1 MKKIRAAAGLLA
13 AALLAG
19 LLGGC
24 GGPEA
29 EESAQPGGTEAFDL
43 AVSFT
48 SEPQTIDPTL
58 NSALDGGILLHHLF
72 EGLMKWEDSGEV
84 QEEGAPITGARL
96 TTGQAAD
103 YEKTVNADGTVRYT
117 FTLREDARWWDGQA
131 VTAEDFAYS
140 WKRLC
145 DPQTAAGYIGLL
157 AMVTNYDAVVYGRDP
172 ESGAVLTAA
181 QAEDYAAQ
189 GVEVPRDSLDTLGIT
204 AADADTFV
212 VDLSYDCP
220 YFLEL
225 CAFPN
230 LMPLRSDVVEGND
243 QWTQSPETYL
253 CNGPYKLQSWTHSS
267 SIVLEQNPE
276 YYDREALGPD
286 TITFRLMGDVNA
298 RYTAYQ
304 AGDLDF
310 INQVPTDQ
318 VSALL
323 ESGELHLLD
332 YLGTSYVTYQNTRA
346 PFDDWRVRKAFTLA
360 IDSAYLTEQVVQG
373 GQVPADGFVPNG
385 VSDAGEGSDFRTE
398 GGSYWT
404 APTTEAL
411 YQENLAE
418 ANRLLD
424 EAGYT
429 DRSTFPAV
437 EYLYN
442 SDESNENVAVA
453 LQSMWQEG
461 LGVQVT
467 LKSQEWGAFLQSY
480 LQGDYQLSRMGWTS
494 DYTDPMSFLGMWVTG
509 SGTNT
514 AFYSSAD
521 YDDAIL
527 RANQT
532 SDPKARMEALHE
544 AEDLLIGRDWAVGPI
559 YFYTEQYLLS
569 DDIQGVYYSPLGY
582 YFFQYAQ
589 RK

>member
-1 MKKIRAAAGLLA
+1 MKKIRPAIRVFLA
-13 AALLAG
+13 AFLAG
-19 LLGGC
+19 LLSAC
-24 GGPEA
+24 GGPGA
-29 EESAQPGGTEAFDL
+29 EESPAAEKEAFDL

-48 SEPQTIDPTL
+48 SEPQTIDPTI
-58 NSALDGGILLHHLF
+58 NSALDGGILLQHLF
-72 EGLMKWEDSGEV
+72 EGLMKWENSGEV
-84 QEEGAPITGARL
+84 LEEGAPITGARL
-96 TTGQAAD
+96 TTGQAED

-131 VTAEDFAYS
+131 VTAEDFAYA

-145 DPQTAAGYIGLL
+145 DPATAADYIGLL
-157 AMVTNYDAVVYGRDP
+157 SMVTNYDAVVYGRDP
-172 ESGAVLTAA
+172 DTGAVLTAA
-181 QAEDYAAQ
+181 QAGEYAAR

-204 AADADTFV
+204 AADEDTFV
-212 VDLSYDCP
+212 VELSYDCP

-230 LMPLRSDVVEGND
+230 LVPLRSDVVDGND

-253 CNGPYKLQSWTHSS
+253 CNGPYQLRSWTHSS

-276 YYDREALGPD
+276 YYDCAALGPD
-286 TITFRLMGDVNA
+286 TITFRLMDDVNA
-298 RYTAYQ
+298 QYTAYR

-310 INQVPTDQ
+310 INHVPTDE
-318 VSALL
+318 VSSLL
-323 ESGELHLLD
+323 ERGELHLLD
-332 YLGTSYVTYQNTRA
+332 YLGTSYVSYQTQKA

-360 IDSAYLTEQVVQG
+360 IDSAYITQHVTQA
-373 GQVPADGFVPNG
+373 GQVPADAFVPNG
-385 VSDAGEGSDFRTE
+385 VSDAAEGSDFRTE

-404 APTTEAL
+404 APTTDAI

-429 DRSTFPAV
+429 DRSTFPPV

-442 SDESNENVAVA
+442 TDESNENVAVA
-453 LQSMWQEG
+453 LQSMWQNG

-467 LKSQEWGAFLQSY
+467 LKSQEWGSFLQAY
-480 LQGDYQLSRMGWTS
+480 LAGDYQLSRMGWTS
-494 DYTDPMSFLGMWVTG
+494 DYTDPMAFLDMWVTG

-527 RANQT
+527 RAGRT
-532 SDPKARMEALHE
+532 SDPQERMKALHE
-544 AEDLLIGRDWAVGPI
+544 AEDILIGRDWVVGPI
-559 YFYTEQYLLS
+559 YFYTEQYLLA
-569 DDIQGVYYSPLGY
+569 DGIQGVYYSPLGY
-582 YFFQYAQ
+582 YFFQYAA
-589 RK
+589 RS